1 MTDLTEIII
10 HSPTEVGPSRPN
22 KRKSPDF
29 E

>member
-1 MTDLTEIII
+1 MTELTEVVI

-22 KRKSPDF
+22 KRKRSEF